1 VAACISRVS
10 HAPSQRREGQID
22 MSKLMT
28 AVVKSESRA
37 GVKVCEVPIPAIGPA
52 DVLVKVKVASICGT
66 DLHIYNWDPW
76 AQGRITPPLIPGHE
90 FCGHVAAI
98 GPDVTSVKEGDFVS
112 AEMHVA
118 CGKCM
123 QCRTGQG
130 HICQFVKIL
139 GVDRHGAFAS
149 YVAIPESNIWKL
161 DPSIPHE
168 YASLLDPLGNA
179 VHAALSGDLAAKTVA
194 ITGCGPIGLFA
205 VAVARAC
212 GAAQVF
218 AIEVNEYR
226 RNIARQMKA
235 DLVLDPGTQD
245 VRRIVRDYTGG
256 YGVDVLLEMAGH
268 RDAVKLGFD
277 ILRTGGRVSLLGI
290 PSRPMELDL
299 AQDIIFKGATVL
311 GINGRRMFETWYQMS
326 ALLKAGKLDLH
337 PVITNRLPLSEFNQG
352 MELLN
357 SGKASK
363 ILLYTDGDGA
373 F

>member
-1 VAACISRVS
+1 
-10 HAPSQRREGQID
+10 
-22 MSKLMT
+22 MSNLMS
-28 AVVKSESRA
+28 AVVKNEPKA
-37 GVKVCEVPIPAIGPA
+37 GVEIREVPVPVIGPA
-52 DVLVKVKVASICGT
+52 DVLVKVEVASICGT

-76 AQGRITPPLIPGHE
+76 AQGRIAPPLVPGHE

-98 GPDVTSVKEGDFVS
+98 GSEVTSVKEGDFVS

-118 CGKCM
+118 CGKCL

-130 HICQFVKIL
+130 HICQNVKII
-139 GVDRHGAFAS
+139 GIDRDGAFADF
-149 YVAIPESNIWKL
+149 VAIPESNIWKL
-161 DPSIPHE
+161 DPAIPHE
-168 YASLLDPLGNA
+168 YASILDPLGNA
-179 VHAALSGDLAAKTVA
+179 MHTALSGDLAAKTVA

-205 VAVARAC
+205 IAVARAC

-218 AIEVNEYR
+218 AIEINEYR

-235 DLVLDPGTQD
+235 DLVLDPATQD
-245 VRRIVRDYTGG
+245 VRAIVRDHTDG

-268 RDAVKLGFD
+268 QDAVKLGFD

-290 PSRPMELDL
+290 PSRPLELDF
-299 AQDIIFKGATVL
+299 ARDIIFKGATVL
-311 GINGRRMFETWYQMS
+311 GINGRKMFETWYQMT

-337 PVITNRLPLSEFNQG
+337 PVITNRLPISDFHQG

-363 ILLYTDGDGA
+363 ILLYTGA
-373 F
+373 VRSAF